1 MQMYFT
7 HNYTPVLWYQHLKWR
22 TKIAKGPISVT
33 QLVPRGTNLVAV
45 LLPWGRGGGG
55 VKFGIC
61 QACNPIDNRY
71 VLGKLHVVID
81 LMLYAEYLL
90 SVL

>member
-1 MQMYFT
+1 MSSATAQDLYYPNTLIVFMRMIVQMYFT

-45 LLPWGRGGGG
+45 LLPWGEEGGSNLAY
-55 VKFGIC
+55 VK
-61 QACNPIDNRY
+61 
-71 VLGKLHVVID
+71 HVIP
-81 LMLYAEYLL
+81 
-90 SVL
+90 